1 MWGPFLDEGLLGLT
15 ETFVLERV
23 MANYEDI
30 VFFVESIFVI
40 DMCAFCVD
48 VSLFILFFVV
58 DQKGNL
64 I

>member
-1 MWGPFLDEGLLGLT
+1 LLGLT